1 MNYTNINGINFQEYH
16 LSQNVLVPLKDK
28 LDLSSD
34 SETDKILKFQTE
46 LENNEKKLNSNSFQ
60 NQHQNSNL
68 FHFSFSDNLIESDK
82 KHVLKNKI
90 NSSEYNNILYT
101 YYMILSCLNFHI
113 VNYSQKNFQTMN
125 FQYNEFH
132 L

>member
-68 FHFSFSDNLIESDK
+68 FHFSFSDDLIESDK
-82 KHVLKNKI
+82 KYVLKNKI
-90 NSSEYNNILYT
+90 NSCEYNNI
-101 YYMILSCLNFHI
+101 SF
-113 VNYSQKNFQTMN
+113 VEKKKRK
-125 FQYNEFH
+125 
-132 L
+132 